1 MPIKYLN
8 RNNNSTAISAGNS
21 VLFNGSNQYLSIA
34 NNTAFNFGTG
44 NFTVEAW
51 VYFNGSAAQQTIV
64 AKWDGVGGGTG
75 LSWVITT
82 SNDANRYARFLI
94 SNNGSGV
101 IGDYI
106 SNNAIPLNTWSHLA
120 LVRNGSA
127 FNLYL
132 NGISVVSTSTSLSLY
147 DATNSLTIGAAS
159 TIIQFF
165 NGYISNVRIVKG
177 TALYTASFSVPTSP
191 LTAITNT
198 SLLTCQSPT
207 IVDNSTNNFTIT
219 NNNTATV
226 SSITPFT
233 VVTAPSVM
241 KFTNRFNA
249 ETVLAGTQKAIF
261 GYGYVSSDPG
271 VSITNLVSNT
281 GVVSSDTTGVGT
293 GRSYIAASSYGGDKA
308 IFGYGQTNNTT
319 QVSITNLVSNTGVV
333 ATDTAGVGTA
343 RSTAAAGY
351 GSDKAVFGYGYATVA
366 VSITNLVSNT
376 GVVANDTT
384 GVGTARWALAAASYG
399 TDKAVFGY
407 GYNGSSN
414 FSITNLVSNT
424 GVVSNDITGV
434 GTIRRSGAAAGYGT
448 DKAIFGYGY
457 TSGVVSM
464 TNLVSNTGV
473 VATDTTGV
481 GTARAGLAAA
491 GYGSDKAIFGYGLT
505 SVNVSMTNLVS
516 NTGVVAT
523 DTTGVGTARYALAAA
538 GFSSGTIPAPSVM
551 KFANRFTDAVAS
563 IVTSGLVL
571 NLDASNASSYPGSG
585 TSWFDLSGNG
595 NNGTLYNGPAF
606 SNSSSSV
613 ISFDGGDD
621 YFQANV
627 NTAALDGDPSL
638 SVDMFVRR
646 RTGTNIGG
654 SGGFWGIGGSG
665 QGNSIEGWTPTTNLI
680 HLDIYDST
688 RLATSVYYPE
698 NQFVHICW
706 TKNGAG
712 TETTNVKCYVNG
724 VEVAL
729 TKNRSATRTNQFNT
743 STSGKGICLGR
754 ANADSSIFP
763 APIDIGTFKVY
774 SRALSSNEV
783 LQNYN
788 ANRAKFGL

>member
-21 VLFNGSNQYLSIA
+21 VLFNGTDQCLTVPSNA
-34 NNTAFNFGTG
+34 AFNFGTG
-44 NFTVEAW
+44 DFTLEAW
-51 VYFNGSAAQQTIV
+51 VYWTSTATS
-64 AKWDGVGGGTG
+64 VGGQRIFLQGVAGTTEIG
-75 LSWVITT
+75 INYNATKFDIDINNLTRFSYT
-82 SNDANRYARFLI
+82 YAI
-94 SNNGSGV
+94 STGQWYH
-101 IGDYI
+101 I
-106 SNNAIPLNTWSHLA
+106 A
-120 LVRNGSA
+120 LVRRSTNVYELFVNG
-127 FNLYL
+127 
-132 NGISVVSTSTSLSLY
+132 TSQG
-147 DATNSLTIGAAS
+147 TNTYTYSQNANNFIIGGLTWAS
-159 TIIQFF
+159 NYGT
-165 NGYISNVRIVKG
+165 NGYISNVRILKG
-177 TALYTASFSVPTSP
+177 TALYTSSFSVPTAP
-191 LTAITNT
+191 LTAIANT

-219 NNNTATV
+219 NNGAATV
-226 SSITPFT
+226 SSTVPFT
-233 VVTAPSVM
+233 ASFVSAPSVM

-261 GYGYVSSDPG
+261 GYGY
-271 VSITNLVSNT
+271 
-281 GVVSSDTTGVGT
+281 TT
-293 GRSYIAASSYGGDKA
+293 A
-308 IFGYGQTNNTT
+308 N
-319 QVSITNLVSNTGVV
+319 VSITNLVSNTGVV
-333 ATDTAGVGTA
+333 ATDT
-343 RSTAAAGY
+343 
-351 GSDKAVFGYGYATVA
+351 
-366 VSITNLVSNT
+366 
-376 GVVANDTT
+376 T
-384 GVGTARWALAAASYG
+384 GVGTARRL
-399 TDKAVFGY
+399 
-407 GYNGSSN
+407 
-414 FSITNLVSNT
+414 L
-424 GVVSNDITGV
+424 
-434 GTIRRSGAAAGYGT
+434 AAAGYGT

-457 TSGVVSM
+457 ITGAAVSMTNLVSNTGVVATDTTGVGTARYWLAAAGYGSDKAIFGYGDNDTTGNVSMTNLVSNTGVVATDTTGVGTARQQLAATGYGSDKAIFGYGITSVVVSM

-481 GTARAGLAAA
+481 GTARVWLAAA
-491 GYGSDKAIFGYGLT
+491 SYGSDKAIFGYGYT
-505 SVNVSMTNLVS
+505 SAVVSMTNLVS

-523 DTTGVGTARYALAAA
+523 DTTGVGTARQGLAAAGYGSDKAIFGYGYTTARVSTTNLVSNTGVVASNTTGVGTARQYLAAA
-538 GFSSGTIPAPSVM
+538 GFSAGTIPAPSVM
-551 KFANRFTDAVAS
+551 KFTNRFTDAVAS

-654 SGGFWGIGGSG
+654 GGELAGGSFWGIGGSG
-665 QGNSIEGWTPTTNLI
+665 QGNSINGWTPTTNLI

-712 TETTNVKCYVNG
+712 VETTNVKCYING

-788 ANRAKFGL
+788 ANRARFGL

>member
-21 VLFNGSNQYLSIA
+21 VLFNGSSQYLSIA
-34 NNTAFNFGTG
+34 NNAAFDLTG
-44 NFTVEAW
+44 DFTIECW
-51 VYFNGSAAQQTIV
+51 VYAYSFGSYNGVVGRWPNAEGNVANSFVLEAVGGDLEFFFSVGSTLYGPIQGAALTLNIWQHVAAVRSGNTMYIFVNGVMYGSGTSVTQTFNNV
-64 AKWDGVGGGTG
+64 ASSLTVGGNIAGAGMWDG
-75 LSWVITT
+75 
-82 SNDANRYARFLI
+82 FI
-94 SNNGSGV
+94 SN
-101 IGDYI
+101 
-106 SNNAIPLNTWSHLA
+106 L
-120 LVRNGSA
+120 
-127 FNLYL
+127 
-132 NGISVVSTSTSLSLY
+132 
-147 DATNSLTIGAAS
+147 
-159 TIIQFF
+159 
-165 NGYISNVRIVKG
+165 RILKG
-177 TALYTASFSVPTSP
+177 TALYTSNFTPSTSP
-191 LTAITNT
+191 LTAIANT
-198 SLLTCQSPT
+198 SLLTCNAAT
-207 IVDNSTNNFTIT
+207 IIDGSSNNFTIT
-219 NNNTATV
+219 NNGAATV

-233 VVTAPSVM
+233 VVTATSVM

-249 ETVLAGTQKAIF
+249 ETVSAGTQKAIF

-595 NNGTLYNGPAF
+595 NNGTLTNGPTF
-606 SNSSSSV
+606 NSANGGSIV
-613 ISFDGGDD
+613 FDGSND
-621 YFQANV
+621 YA
-627 NTAALDGDPSL
+627 TLGASIP
-638 SVDMFVRR
+638 
-646 RTGTNIGG
+646 TNLRL
-654 SGGFWGIGGSG
+654 G
-665 QGNSIEGWTPTTNLI
+665 QGNFTIDFWVYPNGTGTYSICGNLNDADGGGSYWVI
-680 HLDIYDST
+680 INST
-688 RLATSVYYPE
+688 YTGLHTV
-698 NQFVHICW
+698 QFGYAG
-706 TKNGAG
+706 GAG
-712 TETTNVKCYVNG
+712 YKFGTTALPINVWSNVILSRIGTTMTCYINGSSYATPITVNNFTGNFNIDYLIGMSKSGGGFTSYPLNGRLSILRIYNG
-724 VEVAL
+724 VGF
-729 TKNRSATRTNQFNT
+729 TQS
-743 STSGKGICLGR
+743 
-754 ANADSSIFP
+754 
-763 APIDIGTFKVY
+763 
-774 SRALSSNEV
+774 EV

-788 ANRAKFGL
+788 ANRARFGL

>member
-1 MPIKYLN
+1 MPLRYLN
-8 RNNNSTAISAGNS
+8 RSNTSTTISAGNS

-34 NNTAFNFGTG
+34 NNA
-44 NFTVEAW
+44 
-51 VYFNGSAAQQTIV
+51 
-64 AKWDGVGGGTG
+64 
-75 LSWVITT
+75 
-82 SNDANRYARFLI
+82 
-94 SNNGSGV
+94 
-101 IGDYI
+101 
-106 SNNAIPLNTWSHLA
+106 
-120 LVRNGSA
+120 A
-127 FNLYL
+127 FNLTGDFTIECWVYAYSFGSYNGVVGRWPNAEGNVANSFVLEAVGGDLEFFFSVGSTLYGPIQGAALTL
-132 NGISVVSTSTSLSLY
+132 NIWQHVAAVRSGNTMYIFVNGVMYGSGTSVTQTFNNVAS
-147 DATNSLTIGAAS
+147 SLTVGGNIAGAGMW
-159 TIIQFF
+159 
-165 NGYISNVRIVKG
+165 NGFISNLRILNG

-261 GYGYVSSDPG
+261 GYGSGGGLQSL
-271 VSITNLVSNT
+271 TNLVSNT
-281 GVVSSDTTGVGT
+281 GVVS
-293 GRSYIAASSYGGDKA
+293 
-308 IFGYGQTNNTT
+308 
-319 QVSITNLVSNTGVV
+319 
-333 ATDTAGVGTA
+333 TDTAGVGTE
-343 RSTAAAGY
+343 RSQLAAAGY
-351 GSDKAVFGYGYATVA
+351 GSDKA
-366 VSITNLVSNT
+366 
-376 GVVANDTT
+376 
-384 GVGTARWALAAASYG
+384 
-399 TDKAVFGY
+399 
-407 GYNGSSN
+407 
-414 FSITNLVSNT
+414 
-424 GVVSNDITGV
+424 
-434 GTIRRSGAAAGYGT
+434 
-448 DKAIFGYGY
+448 IFGYGRASNNY
-457 TSGVVSM
+457 SM

-481 GTARAGLAAA
+481 GTARNGLAAASYGSDKAIFGYGDSGNFSYVSTTNLVSNTGVVANDTTGVGTARYRLAAA
-491 GYGSDKAIFGYGLT
+491 GYGSDKAIFGYGISSNNWSITNLVSNTGVVATDTTGVGT
-505 SVNVSMTNLVS
+505 SRNSLAAAGYGADKAIFGYGETNVNVSMTNKVSNTGVVATDTTGVGTSRYALAAASYGSDKAIFGYGYADAFASMTNLVS

-523 DTTGVGTARYALAAA
+523 DTTGVGTARFYPAAA

-551 KFANRFTDAVAS
+551 KFTNRFTDAVAS

-654 SGGFWGIGGSG
+654 GGELAGGSFWGIGGSG
-665 QGNSIEGWTPTTNLI
+665 QGNSINGWTPTTNLI

>member
-1 MPIKYLN
+1 MPLAIKRTSLV
-8 RNNNSTAISAGNS
+8 TAAANS
-21 VLFNGSNQYLSIA
+21 VQFNGSNQYLSVTNTGLFGSGNWTFECWINAPVGQTDKPIIETRNSAGGAGSSTGFTVTMITPTEIRLWCGSQRIRATANYVNQWLHIA
-34 NNTAFNFGTG
+34 VVKNNTT
-44 NFTVEAW
+44 TTM
-51 VYFNGSAAQQTIV
+51 YFNGVSVGTTTLGDMSDTSFIV
-64 AKWDGVGGGTG
+64 GAGYYGEAYINAYGNFY
-75 LSWVITT
+75 T
-82 SNDANRYARFLI
+82 SNMR
-94 SNNGSGV
+94 V
-101 IGDYI
+101 
-106 SNNAIPLNTWSHLA
+106 
-120 LVRNGSA
+120 VKGSA
-127 FNLYL
+127 
-132 NGISVVSTSTSLSLY
+132 V
-147 DATNSLTIGAAS
+147 
-159 TIIQFF
+159 
-165 NGYISNVRIVKG
+165 
-177 TALYTASFSVPTSP
+177 YTAAFTPPTSP
-191 LTAITNT
+191 LTAIANT
-198 SLLTCQSPT
+198 ALLTCNVPT
-207 IVDNSTNNFTIT
+207 IVDGSSNNFTIT
-219 NNNTATV
+219 NNGTATV

-233 VVTAPSVM
+233 PALKGLTF
-241 KFTNRFNA
+241 KNRFNNTIA
-249 ETVLAGTQKAIF
+249 FSGTQRAIFGYGSSNVTNLVSNTGVVANDTSGVGTSRTGLAAASYGSDKAIF
-261 GYGYVSSDPG
+261 GYGNASSG
-271 VSITNLVSNT
+271 VTAITNLVSNT

-293 GRSYIAASSYGGDKA
+293 ARGPAAASYGIDKA
-308 IFGYGQTNNTT
+308 IFGYG
-319 QVSITNLVSNTGVV
+319 
-333 ATDTAGVGTA
+333 TA
-343 RSTAAAGY
+343 
-351 GSDKAVFGYGYATVA
+351 
-366 VSITNLVSNT
+366 
-376 GVVANDTT
+376 
-384 GVGTARWALAAASYG
+384 
-399 TDKAVFGY
+399 
-407 GYNGSSN
+407 NGSLGL
-414 FSITNLVSNT
+414 SI
-424 GVVSNDITGV
+424 
-434 GTIRRSGAAAGYGT
+434 
-448 DKAIFGYGY
+448 
-457 TSGVVSM
+457 

-481 GTARAGLAAA
+481 GTGRWALAAA
-491 GYGSDKAIFGYGLT
+491 GYGSDKAIFGYGWNNNVGYYT
-505 SVNVSMTNLVS
+505 SITNKVSNLGVVANDTTGVGSVRSSIAAAGYGTDKAIFGYGYGNGNLSITNKVNNVGDVATDTTGVGTGRINLAAAGYGTDKAIFGYGMLENGGSFSITNLVS
-516 NTGVVAT
+516 NTGVVST
-523 DTTGVGTARYALAAA
+523 DTTGVGTARNGLAAA
-538 GFSSGTIPAPSVM
+538 GYLNFIPAPSGMQMRKVN
-551 KFANRFTDAVAS
+551 ADPAT
-563 IVTSGLVL
+563 IVTNGLVL
-571 NLDASNASSYPGSG
+571 NLDASNVSSYPGSG

-654 SGGFWGIGGSG
+654 GGENAGGSFWGIGGSG
-665 QGNSIEGWTPTTNLI
+665 QGNSINGWTPTTNLI